1 MAKKTI
7 NFAGRTLDQ
16 NEFTRVVRQNTDK
29 WISYQG
35 LKPDEAAAF
44 KESLNDIL
52 DGVYSG
58 RYSVTDTGALSG
70 KDPNTTTL
78 SGKFRKGYDPNANV
92 MGFLNNLAG
101 RMKETSTQETEQKT
115 TKSWNKTST
124 MGQYISDAIFGE
136 GNTFSKEQLT
146 RWADN
151 YDAANTEGIR
161 GTTGRVNFI
170 KEQLEKYKTDIESGV
185 YSDISDE
192 DKQEEIKKID
202 SLLNGG
208 LDSWEV
214 GKLAP
219 WATHLLFT
227 DKNYYETPEE
237 KQTANDAAE
246 AKRVKDVLASGGN
259 PYQEGT
265 EEYNNRAR
273 ELKQTD
279 LNNAYIA
286 WVNGPYSPTPTSRTF
301 EQSGY
306 RTSDNELAAILSN
319 LQRTDDNYFKNFY
332 SSLAKDINGGLDD
345 LEASYSP
352 SNNWLGNNPGGGGY
366 FAHWKKTDQNG
377 LNAIAED
384 SVFAPI
390 ASVIEPTRVFGNGV
404 MSEPQVFTPSMYK
417 QFAYATILEQ
427 LRKAGDLEDYK
438 VGDNEYV
445 LLDTMDKDGN
455 VLVYRYSYNNPTI
468 VKTNIRKYKDSGSDV
483 LWQNVAEKYATLNN
497 IDLSD
502 GTSGRKFTLAFRK
515 EGGILSA
522 QEGTRLKAT
531 SPDKKFEESLENMSP
546 EQRYKAIEAKQ
557 VEQANNREIRGWD
570 DLTSIEKVR
579 IAGIGADVA
588 SAVAAF
594 APGYGTAAG
603 AVLGVGSTLGN
614 LWADVKDP
622 SVTRGQVWAQ
632 LGTNLG
638 MDLISLLPGAGSS
651 AAVSKIVKTAKTVAP
666 ALLGLLSL
674 STIPG
679 AYEAAQKLVNGENLT
694 VGELKDLSYG
704 ISALTGGVRYGKSVH
719 TQKQILKD
727 APKTE
732 RHISYLDKN
741 GKVQT
746 HKVTEAQE
754 SQILNAK
761 SEDEALNVLH
771 SVTGDAEAKFENDVT
786 YGKKLGLLNKKPK
799 FENKPSTSE
808 DAAFVKKIVSDNE
821 HSKQSLVKFGK
832 STVAGD
838 ERTGFLGAVDRRM
851 AQLDK
856 ATGGNVHLFATN
868 RELALGGRGKNGYN
882 ARIGSIL
889 ENEKAVAEAATKART
904 AVLKELDGREYQV
917 DKDIKDVY
925 DGLKA
930 INKTKHDAAKAG
942 SAKSIQ
948 SQITANDATITA
960 DEAAF
965 GVTGRQEFETR
976 WAELQAAAAKNP
988 TKPKPNE
995 FIAEANLKVNTLLAK
1010 RKALMDEIKPDAS
1023 GKLSPTKKQAQILS
1037 NINDQLKIAKE
1048 EQAIARAKQAEA
1060 KRTWELAQEAARQST
1075 LGSKLVDSYQKQDA
1089 LKASLKNI
1097 EDANKASTKAYNK
1110 AKTKLDALKKLAT
1123 DQLTD
1128 VNRKDLRKTMQTTLN
1143 DKEPITT
1150 ERVQNFRTF
1159 LSDLVNSGISEGKI
1173 NEILRD
1179 NTFMTKAKNA
1189 YKFKDGGT
1197 LTNMFKVSVSFNK
1210 NGGYIIKG
1218 EGGLEIPKV
1227 EKPTV
1232 SGTLGSADE
1241 DTKLI
1246 RPQSYSGAPGKV
1258 GMGINFSD
1266 LALSGIE
1273 SAKYAGT
1280 QGTNSAIL
1288 QLGMGLK
1295 GFYETPS
1302 MKSYKQWSSKPLED
1316 QMASNAALYRLLG
1329 AKAASGTTDQGKA
1342 FAYNLNATDRIV
1354 SANQPLA
1361 IKAAEQIK
1369 NTVDQQTEAVNETFA
1384 NRHLVG
1390 ERNRQSSNA
1399 LFDTKL
1405 KMYMEYLHKMQT
1417 ERNKHLLSVQ
1427 NGITAAGSFND
1438 ARQKAA
1444 AMYSDKDIMSAK
1456 EAYETLLNE
1465 KRKNPTAFEA
1475 DPAKKQALAEATA
1488 EYQRLVTDFSD
1499 TWAASHIAT
1508 TGVPYSGYGTVYTPA
1523 ATFNPNLFA
1532 KGGKMEAAEQEKTH
1546 REYAKIL
1553 HDSLKLLTTESNKK
1567 LKSGSAYAF
1576 YRKLFMHTK

>member
-70 KDPNTTTL
+70 KDPNTTTM
-78 SGKFRKGYDPNANV
+78 SGKFRKGYDPNANA

-101 RMKETSTQETEQKT
+101 RMKEVSTPETEQKT
-115 TKSWNKTST
+115 TKSWNKASA

-136 GNTFSKEQLT
+136 GNAFSKEQLT

-161 GTTGRVNFI
+161 STTGRVNFI

-185 YSDISDE
+185 YGDISEE
-192 DKQEEIKKID
+192 DRQAELNKIN

-227 DKNYYETPEE
+227 DKDYYETPEE
-237 KQTANDAAE
+237 KQTASDAAE
-246 AKRVKDVLASGGN
+246 AQRIKDALATGGN
-259 PYQEGT
+259 PYQKGT
-265 EEYNNRAR
+265 EEYNNRER
-273 ELKQTD
+273 ELKQTA

-286 WVNGPYSPTPTSRTF
+286 WVNSPYSSMPTSRTF

-306 RTSDNELAAILSN
+306 RTSDNELASILNN

-332 SSLAKDINGGLDD
+332 SSLAKDINGGLDE
-345 LEASYSP
+345 LESSYSP
-352 SNNWLGNNPGGGGY
+352 TNDWLGNNPGGGGY

-390 ASVIEPTRVFGNGV
+390 ASVIEPTRVFGNGIA
-404 MSEPQVFTPSMYK
+404 SDPKIFTPSMYK

-515 EGGILSA
+515 KGGVLSA
-522 QEGTRLKAT
+522 QEGTRLKAA

-546 EQRYKAIEAKQ
+546 EQRDKAIEARQ

-614 LWADVKDP
+614 LWADVNDP
-622 SVTRGQVWAQ
+622 SVTRGQVWTQ

-704 ISALTGGVRYGKSVH
+704 ISALTGGVRYGKSLH
-719 TQKQILKD
+719 NQKQILKG

-741 GKVQT
+741 GKTQT

-761 SEDEALNVLH
+761 SEEEALNTLH
-771 SVTGDAEAKFENDVT
+771 SITGDTEAKFESGVT
-786 YGKKLGLLNKKPK
+786 FGKKLGWLNKKPK
-799 FENKPSTSE
+799 FNNKPNSAE
-808 DAAFVKKIVSDNE
+808 DAAFVQKIVSDNE
-821 HSKQSLVKFGK
+821 RSKQSLVKFGK

-838 ERTGFLGAVDRRM
+838 ERTGFLGKVDKRM
-851 AQLDK
+851 AQLDN

-882 ARIGSIL
+882 ARIGNIL
-889 ENEKAVAEAATKART
+889 ENEKEVAKVRT

-917 DKDIKDVY
+917 DKDIKGVY
-925 DGLKA
+925 DDLKTV
-930 INKTKHDAAKAG
+930 NKAKHEATKAG
-942 SAKSIQ
+942 SEKSIK
-948 SQITANDATITA
+948 SQITANDAAITA

-988 TKPKPNE
+988 TKPTPNQFTAQADLE
-995 FIAEANLKVNTLLAK
+995 VNNLLTK
-1010 RKALMDEIKPDAS
+1010 RSALMAEIKLDAS
-1023 GKLSPTKKQAQILS
+1023 GKPRPTKKQSDALN
-1037 NINDQLKIAKE
+1037 NIDEKLKIALQNQQVAK
-1048 EQAIARAKQAEA
+1048 AKQAEA
-1060 KRTWELAQEAARQST
+1060 QRTWDLAQEAERQGT
-1075 LGSKLVDSYQKQDA
+1075 LGSKLIEGYRKQDE
-1089 LKASLKNI
+1089 LKTSLNNI
-1097 EDANKASTKAYNK
+1097 SAANKASTNAYKK

-1123 DQLTD
+1123 DPLTD

-1143 DKEPITT
+1143 DKDPITT

-1197 LTNMFKVSVSFNK
+1197 LTNIFKASISFNK
-1210 NGGYIIKG
+1210 NGGYVIKG
-1218 EGGLEIPKV
+1218 EKGLETPKV

-1295 GFYETPS
+1295 GFYETPV

-1316 QMASNAALYRLLG
+1316 QMASNAALYRTLG

-1369 NTVDQQTEAVNETFA
+1369 NTVDQQTEAGNETFA

-1427 NGITAAGSFND
+1427 NGITTAGSFND

-1475 DPAKKQALAEATA
+1475 DPAKKQALAEATI
-1488 EYQRLVTDFSD
+1488 EYQRLVTDFND

-1523 ATFNPNLFA
+1523 ATFNPNLLA
-1532 KGGKMEAAEQEKTH
+1532 KGRKMEAAEQEKTH

>member
-70 KDPNTTTL
+70 KDPNTTTV
-78 SGKFRKGYDPNANV
+78 SGKFRKGYDPNANA

-101 RMKETSTQETEQKT
+101 RMKEVSVPETEPKT
-115 TKSWNKTST
+115 TKSWNKAST

-161 GTTGRVNFI
+161 GTTGRVNFL

-185 YSDISDE
+185 YGDISDE
-192 DKQEEIKKID
+192 DKQAELTKID
-202 SLLNGG
+202 NLLNGG

-227 DKNYYETPEE
+227 DKDYYETPEE
-237 KQTANDAAE
+237 RQTANDTAE
-246 AKRVKDVLASGGN
+246 AQRVRDVLAAGGN
-259 PYQEGT
+259 PYQKGT
-265 EEYNNRAR
+265 EEYINRER
-273 ELKQTD
+273 ELKQTA

-286 WVNGPYSPTPTSRTF
+286 WVNSPYSSTPISRTF

-306 RTSDNELAAILSN
+306 RTSDNELASILNN

-332 SSLAKDINGGLDD
+332 SSLANDINGGLDE

-352 SNNWLGNNPGGGGY
+352 TNDWLGNNPGGGGY

-390 ASVIEPTRVFGNGV
+390 ASVIEPTRVFGNGIA
-404 MSEPQVFTPSMYK
+404 SNPQIFTPSMYK

-502 GTSGRKFTLAFRK
+502 ATSGRKFTLAFRK
-515 EGGILSA
+515 EGGVLSA
-522 QEGTRLKAT
+522 QEGTRLKAA

-546 EQRYKAIEAKQ
+546 EQRDKAIEARQ

-603 AVLGVGSTLGN
+603 AILGVGSTLGN
-614 LWADVKDP
+614 LWADINDP
-622 SVTRGQVWAQ
+622 SVTSGQVWTQ

-638 MDLISLLPGAGSS
+638 MDLVSLLPGAGSS
-651 AAVSKIVKTAKTVAP
+651 AAVGKIVKTAKTVAP

-674 STIPG
+674 SSVPG

-704 ISALTGGVRYGKSVH
+704 ISALTGGVRYGKSLH
-719 TQKQILKD
+719 NQKQILKG

-741 GKVQT
+741 GKTQT

-754 SQILNAK
+754 SQILNTK
-761 SEDEALNVLH
+761 SEEEALNTLH
-771 SVTGDAEAKFENDVT
+771 SITGDAEAKFESGVT
-786 YGKKLGLLNKKPK
+786 FGKKLGWLNKKPK
-799 FENKPSTSE
+799 FKDKPNLAE
-808 DAAFVKKIVSDNE
+808 DAAFVQKIVSDNE
-821 HSKQSLVKFGK
+821 RSKQSLVKFGK

-838 ERTGFLGAVDRRM
+838 ERTGFLGAVDKRM
-851 AQLDK
+851 AQLDN
-856 ATGGNVHLFATN
+856 ATGGNVRLFATN

-882 ARIGSIL
+882 ARIGNIL
-889 ENEKAVAEAATKART
+889 ENEKEVAKVRT

-917 DKDIKDVY
+917 DKDIKGVY
-925 DGLKA
+925 DELRATNKA
-930 INKTKHDAAKAG
+930 KHDAAKAG
-942 SAKSIQ
+942 SVESIQ
-948 SQITANDATITA
+948 DQITANDATITA
-960 DEAAF
+960 NEAAF

-976 WAELQAAAAKNP
+976 WSELQAAAAKNP
-988 TKPKPNE
+988 TKPKPGE
-995 FIAEANLKVNTLLAK
+995 FTAKENLRVKTLLDK
-1010 RKALMDEIKPDAS
+1010 RRTLMAEIKPDAS
-1023 GKLSPTKKQAQILS
+1023 GKPNPTKKQAETLN
-1037 NINDQLKIAKE
+1037 NINDQLTIARQ
-1048 EQAIARAKQAEA
+1048 EQKIARAKQAEA
-1060 KRTWELAQEAARQST
+1060 QRTWDLAQEAARQGT
-1075 LGSKLVDSYQKQDA
+1075 LGSKLVNSYQKQDA

-1097 EDANKASTKAYNK
+1097 EDANKASTNAYNK

-1123 DQLTD
+1123 DPLTD
-1128 VNRKDLRKTMQTTLN
+1128 VTKKDLRKTMQTTLN
-1143 DKEPITT
+1143 DKEQITAK
-1150 ERVQNFRTF
+1150 RVQNFRTF

-1197 LTNMFKVSVSFNK
+1197 LTNIFKASISFNK
-1210 NGGYIIKG
+1210 NGGYVIKG
-1218 EGGLEIPKV
+1218 EKGLETPKV
-1227 EKPTV
+1227 EKPTI
-1232 SGTLGSADE
+1232 SGTLGSTNE

-1246 RPQSYSGAPGKV
+1246 KPQSYSGAPGKI

-1316 QMASNAALYRLLG
+1316 QMASNAALYRILG

-1369 NTVDQQTEAVNETFA
+1369 NTVDQQTEAGNETFA

-1427 NGITAAGSFND
+1427 NGIAVAGSFND

-1475 DPAKKQALAEATA
+1475 DPAKKQALAKATI
-1488 EYQRLVTDFSD
+1488 EYQRLVTDFND

-1532 KGGKMEAAEQEKTH
+1532 KGGKMEAAEREKTH

>member
-70 KDPNTTTL
+70 KDPNTTTV
-78 SGKFRKGYDPNANV
+78 SGKFRKGYDPNANA

-101 RMKETSTQETEQKT
+101 RMKEVSVPETEPKT
-115 TKSWNKTST
+115 TKSWNKAST
-124 MGQYISDAIFGE
+124 IGQYISDAIFGE
-136 GNTFSKEQLT
+136 GNNFSKEQLT

-161 GTTGRVNFI
+161 GTTGRVNFL

-185 YSDISDE
+185 YGDISDK
-192 DKQEEIKKID
+192 DKQAELTKID
-202 SLLNGG
+202 NLLNGG

-227 DKNYYETPEE
+227 DKDYYETPEE
-237 KQTANDAAE
+237 RQTANDT
-246 AKRVKDVLASGGN
+246 AKAQRVRDVLAAGGN
-259 PYQEGT
+259 PYQKGT
-265 EEYNNRAR
+265 EEYNNRER
-273 ELKQTD
+273 ELKQTA
-279 LNNAYIA
+279 LNNAYTA
-286 WVNGPYSPTPTSRTF
+286 WVNRSYSSTPISRTF

-306 RTSDNELAAILSN
+306 RTSDNELASILNN

-332 SSLAKDINGGLDD
+332 SSLANDINGGLDE

-352 SNNWLGNNPGGGGY
+352 TNDWLGNNPGGGGY

-377 LNAIAED
+377 LSAIAED

-390 ASVIEPTRVFGNGV
+390 ASVIEPTRVFGNGIA
-404 MSEPQVFTPSMYK
+404 SDPKIFTPSMYK

-483 LWQNVAEKYATLNN
+483 LWQNIAEKYATLNN

-502 GTSGRKFTLAFRK
+502 ATSGRKFTLTFRK
-515 EGGILSA
+515 EGGVLSA
-522 QEGTRLKAT
+522 QEGTRLKAA

-546 EQRYKAIEAKQ
+546 EQRDKAIEARQ
-557 VEQANNREIRGWD
+557 IEQANNREIRGWD

-603 AVLGVGSTLGN
+603 AILGVGSTLGN
-614 LWADVKDP
+614 LWADINDP
-622 SVTRGQVWAQ
+622 SVTSGQVWTQ

-638 MDLISLLPGAGSS
+638 MDLVSLLPGAGSS
-651 AAVSKIVKTAKTVAP
+651 AAVGKIVKTAKTVAP

-719 TQKQILKD
+719 TQKQILKG

-741 GKVQT
+741 GKTQT

-761 SEDEALNVLH
+761 SEEEALNTLH
-771 SVTGDAEAKFENDVT
+771 SITGDAEAKFESGVT
-786 YGKKLGLLNKKPK
+786 FDKKLGWLNKKPK
-799 FENKPSTSE
+799 FGDKPNLAE
-808 DAAFVKKIVSDNE
+808 DAAFVQKIVSDNE
-821 HSKQSLVKFGK
+821 RSKQSLVKFGK

-838 ERTGFLGAVDRRM
+838 ERTGFLGAVDKRM
-851 AQLDK
+851 AQLDN

-882 ARIGSIL
+882 ARIGNIL
-889 ENEKAVAEAATKART
+889 ENEKEVAKVRT
-904 AVLKELDGREYQV
+904 AVLKELNGREYQV
-917 DKDIKDVY
+917 DKDIKGIY
-925 DGLKA
+925 DDLKTV
-930 INKTKHDAAKAG
+930 NKAKHEAAKAG
-942 SAKSIQ
+942 SEKSIK
-948 SQITANDATITA
+948 SKITANDAAITA

-965 GVTGRQEFETR
+965 GVTGRQEFETH
-976 WAELQAAAAKNP
+976 WAELQAASAKNP
-988 TKPKPNE
+988 TKPKPDE
-995 FIAEANLKVNTLLAK
+995 FTAKVDSNVNTLLAK
-1010 RKALMDEIKPDAS
+1010 RKALMAEIKLDAS
-1023 GKLSPTKKQAQILS
+1023 GKPSPTKKQAQTLD
-1037 NINDQLKIAKE
+1037 NIDEKLKIALE
-1048 EQAIARAKQAEA
+1048 DQAVARTKQAEA
-1060 KRTWELAQEAARQST
+1060 QRTWDLAQEAERQGT
-1075 LGSKLVDSYQKQDA
+1075 LGSKLIESYRKQDE
-1089 LKASLKNI
+1089 LKTSLNNI
-1097 EDANKASTKAYNK
+1097 SAANKASTNAYKK

-1123 DQLTD
+1123 DPLTD

-1143 DKEPITT
+1143 DKEQITA

-1210 NGGYIIKG
+1210 NGGYVIKG
-1218 EGGLEIPKV
+1218 EKGLETPKV
-1227 EKPTV
+1227 EKPTI
-1232 SGTLGSADE
+1232 SGTLGSTNE

-1246 RPQSYSGAPGKV
+1246 RPQSYSGAPGKI

-1316 QMASNAALYRLLG
+1316 QMASNAALYRTLG
-1329 AKAASGTTDQGKA
+1329 AKAASGTADQGKA

-1369 NTVDQQTEAVNETFA
+1369 NTVDQQTEAGNETFA

-1417 ERNKHLLSVQ
+1417 ERNKHLLFVQ
-1427 NGITAAGSFND
+1427 NGIATAGSAND

-1475 DPAKKQALAEATA
+1475 DPAKKQALVEATI
-1488 EYQRLVTDFSD
+1488 EYQKLVTDFND

-1523 ATFNPNLFA
+1523 ATFNPNLLA

-1567 LKSGSAYAF
+1567 LKSGSAYEF

>member
-1 MAKKTI
+1 MC
-7 NFAGRTLDQ
+7 FC
-16 NEFTRVVRQNTDK
+16 
-29 WISYQG
+29 S
-35 LKPDEAAAF
+35 
-44 KESLNDIL
+44 
-52 DGVYSG
+52 
-58 RYSVTDTGALSG
+58 
-70 KDPNTTTL
+70 
-78 SGKFRKGYDPNANV
+78 
-92 MGFLNNLAG
+92 
-101 RMKETSTQETEQKT
+101 
-115 TKSWNKTST
+115 
-124 MGQYISDAIFGE
+124 
-136 GNTFSKEQLT
+136 FS
-146 RWADN
+146 
-151 YDAANTEGIR
+151 I
-161 GTTGRVNFI
+161 
-170 KEQLEKYKTDIESGV
+170 
-185 YSDISDE
+185 
-192 DKQEEIKKID
+192 
-202 SLLNGG
+202 
-208 LDSWEV
+208 
-214 GKLAP
+214 
-219 WATHLLFT
+219 
-227 DKNYYETPEE
+227 
-237 KQTANDAAE
+237 
-246 AKRVKDVLASGGN
+246 
-259 PYQEGT
+259 
-265 EEYNNRAR
+265 
-273 ELKQTD
+273 
-279 LNNAYIA
+279 
-286 WVNGPYSPTPTSRTF
+286 
-301 EQSGY
+301 
-306 RTSDNELAAILSN
+306 ILS
-319 LQRTDDNYFKNFY
+319 F
-332 SSLAKDINGGLDD
+332 SSIFFLEFLGVIN
-345 LEASYSP
+345 P
-352 SNNWLGNNPGGGGY
+352 N
-366 FAHWKKTDQNG
+366 
-377 LNAIAED
+377 
-384 SVFAPI
+384 
-390 ASVIEPTRVFGNGV
+390 
-404 MSEPQVFTPSMYK
+404 
-417 QFAYATILEQ
+417 
-427 LRKAGDLEDYK
+427 
-438 VGDNEYV
+438 
-445 LLDTMDKDGN
+445 
-455 VLVYRYSYNNPTI
+455 NNPTI
-468 VKTNIRKYKDSGSDV
+468 VKTNVRKYKDSGSDV

-546 EQRYKAIEAKQ
+546 EQRNKAIEARQ

-614 LWADVKDP
+614 LWADVNDP
-622 SVTRGQVWAQ
+622 SVTRGQVWTQ

-719 TQKQILKD
+719 TQKQILKG

-732 RHISYLDKN
+732 RNIRYVDKD
-741 GKVQT
+741 GKAQT

-754 SQILNAK
+754 NQILNAK
-761 SEDEALNVLH
+761 SEEDALNVLH
-771 SVTGDAEAKFENDVT
+771 SVTGDAEAKFENDVI

-799 FENKPSTSE
+799 FENKPNTSE
-808 DAAFVKKIVSDNE
+808 DAAFVKKIVRDNE
-821 HSKQSLVKFGK
+821 RSKQSLVKFGK

-917 DKDIKDVY
+917 DKDIKGVY
-925 DGLKA
+925 DELRA
-930 INKTKHDAAKAG
+930 TNKTKHDAAKAG

-960 DEAAF
+960 AEAAF
-965 GVTGRQEFETR
+965 GVTGRQEFETH

-995 FIAEANLKVNTLLAK
+995 FTAEANLKVNTLLAK

-1023 GKLSPTKKQAQILS
+1023 GKPSPTKKQAQILS
-1037 NINDQLKIAKE
+1037 NINDQLKIARQ
-1048 EQAIARAKQAEA
+1048 EQAIAKTKQAEA
-1060 KRTWELAQEAARQST
+1060 KRTWDLAQEAARQGT

-1123 DQLTD
+1123 DPLTD

-1227 EKPTV
+1227 EKSTV

-1302 MKSYKQWSSKPLED
+1302 MKFYKQWSSKPLED
-1316 QMASNAALYRLLG
+1316 QMASNAALYRTLG
-1329 AKAASGTTDQGKA
+1329 AKAASSTTDQGKA

-1369 NTVDQQTEAVNETFA
+1369 NTVDQQTEAGNETFT

-1427 NGITAAGSFND
+1427 NGITTAGSFND

-1488 EYQRLVTDFSD
+1488 EYQRLVTNFSD